1 MLRCIR
7 CTLAHPTRTNSF
19 ACLRFFFRPSVG
31 PFGRS
36 VQEEQR
42 QQTAVPGGISTTTN
56 GFFSTFDA
64 AIIESAIVEKWDLAA
79 QNDLGTSNCG
89 EALLSDC
96 SNRRG
101 EIFTARLVGDHV
113 GGGSAAAGTA
123 ATSDANECA
132 LLHHP
137 TTSSASLEAVR
148 THFGKEERR
157 KRRSRKAGRKRGE
170 IIVRVVYVSP
180 THSTR
185 NSLACV
191 PFSRQLS
198 ISVRSRSSSSSNEPP
213 FPAKFFFLRPER
225 HSLLPPIRPSFGLL
239 SRE

>member
-42 QQTAVPGGISTTTN
+42 QQTAVPGVISTTTN

-79 QNDLGTSNCG
+79 QNELGTSNCG
-89 EALLSDC
+89 ETLLLDC

-101 EIFTARLVGDHV
+101 EIFTARVVGDHV
-113 GGGSAAAGTA
+113 GGGSVARGMV
-123 ATSDANECA
+123 ATSGANERA

-148 THFGKEERR
+148 THFGKKEEEKKKTEQKSWKEGRR
-157 KRRSRKAGRKRGE
+157 K
-170 IIVRVVYVSP
+170 
-180 THSTR
+180 
-185 NSLACV
+185 
-191 PFSRQLS
+191 
-198 ISVRSRSSSSSNEPP
+198 
-213 FPAKFFFLRPER
+213 
-225 HSLLPPIRPSFGLL
+225 
-239 SRE
+239 

>member
-1 MLRCIR
+1 M
-7 CTLAHPTRTNSF
+7 
-19 ACLRFFFRPSVG
+19 
-31 PFGRS
+31 
-36 VQEEQR
+36 QEEQR

-89 EALLSDC
+89 ETLLLDC

-113 GGGSAAAGTA
+113 GGGSAAAGTV
-123 ATSDANECA
+123 ATSGANERA

-148 THFGKEERR
+148 THFGKKEEEKKKTEQKSWKEGRR
-157 KRRSRKAGRKRGE
+157 K
-170 IIVRVVYVSP
+170 
-180 THSTR
+180 
-185 NSLACV
+185 
-191 PFSRQLS
+191 
-198 ISVRSRSSSSSNEPP
+198 
-213 FPAKFFFLRPER
+213 
-225 HSLLPPIRPSFGLL
+225 
-239 SRE
+239 